1 MPAKYHYPVDF
12 LSLRRLNRVWRL
24 FIGFLLFFTIIDRG
38 STRWRATYTPRLRR
52 RKILPRR
59 MRGRNGMGV
68 TIPVNRMAPRRIQR
82 RTSATPDS
90 VRGRVES
97 RLNLHSP
104 FSAHQSIHLQV
115 IDPIVRMRS
124 VVCVPRLVDLIQIKA
139 DSLTT
144 TISRWKKGRRV
155 PSAMEVSQPCSNIT
169 TKHPI
174 A

>member
-1 MPAKYHYPVDF
+1 
-12 LSLRRLNRVWRL
+12 
-24 FIGFLLFFTIIDRG
+24 
-38 STRWRATYTPRLRR
+38 
-52 RKILPRR
+52 

-144 TISRWKKGRRV
+144 MISRWKKGRRV

-174 A
+174 AWITLHSLRDASFQLFLPALLMSRTTSILVSSWIIHLPRIDHDCYASWLA